1 MRSARYTIIVA
12 NRQSGVVRRFTIRL
26 APTLFAV
33 VITLGLPVLI
43 GIGAASKAKSDVSQ
57 LYADQAVL
65 QIENSSFK
73 DATEALSGQIQALQ
87 SAISDL
93 GARAAL
99 DPSLQLAMDKLPA
112 IVKSRAMG
120 GGSTQPSALGP
131 LMPGLRSPEDT
142 FGLLRDLLE
151 RLESRLR
158 SVQSDVDKRNALAA
172 ATPSIWPAN
181 GWLTST
187 VGNRQDPI
195 TGERD
200 FHAGLDIAADRGS
213 QVFSTADGTVIQA
226 SYESGYGNLVVVD
239 HGYGLQTRYGHLSAY
254 RVSVGAHVRR
264 GDLVG
269 LVGSTGRSTGSHLH
283 YEVRV
288 NDRLL
293 NPLQLLR
300 NTRR

>member
-1 MRSARYTIIVA
+1 M
-12 NRQSGVVRRFTIRL
+12 
-26 APTLFAV
+26 
-33 VITLGLPVLI
+33 
-43 GIGAASKAKSDVSQ
+43 GAASKAKSDVAQ
-57 LYADQAVL
+57 LYAATTVL

-87 SAISDL
+87 SAISEL
-93 GARAAL
+93 GAKAAL

-112 IVKSRAMG
+112 VVKSRAMG
-120 GGSTQPSALGP
+120 GGPTQPAPLGP

-151 RLESRLR
+151 GLENRLR
-158 SVQSDVDKRNALAA
+158 NVQTDVDKRNALAA
-172 ATPSIWPAN
+172 ATPSIWPAQ

-200 FHAGLDIAADRGS
+200 FHEGLDIAADLGS
-213 QVFSTADGTVIQA
+213 KVFATADGKVIQA

-239 HGYGLQTRYGHLSAY
+239 HGYGLETRYGHLSAY
-254 RVSVGAHVRR
+254 RVSVGAKVKR

-269 LVGSTGRSTGSHLH
+269 LVGSTGRSTGTHLH
-283 YEVRV
+283 YEVRA
-288 NDRLL
+288 NGRLL
-293 NPLQLLR
+293 NPLKLL
-300 NTRR
+300 NSRR